1 MTTIMT
7 QAERFAAYERIR
19 AELGIDRMGSGPDAP
34 PLPPS
39 AQNGVVEAG
48 AALPVEAE
56 IHAAQMLEHEVWAR
70 PGLDLRTRSF
80 LTVAALT
87 ALGHLPQ
94 LRRHVNSA
102 LNLGITPEE
111 IHEVLLHVGNYA
123 GLPAWENALPV
134 AREVFVLRGIQ
145 PEGKGVN
152 VDPRPAMTREE
163 RRAARDR
170 IVTALNLGRVGQGPD
185 APVLEELPGGL
196 TNWAMGEG
204 TPLSKDLVDL
214 AADHGFGEIWGR
226 PGLEIRVRSHV
237 TLAVLQVLYE
247 TNEMQIH
254 MNNALNLGISPEEL
268 CEALF
273 HVGLYG
279 GYSGWHTAALIADDV
294 FQQHAAATSAKAG
307 EAEAGR

>member
-7 QAERFAAYERIR
+7 QAERHEACARIR

-34 PLPPS
+34 PLPPPS
-39 AQNGVVEAG
+39 RDETVTAG

-56 IHAAQMLEHEVWAR
+56 IHGAQLLEYEVWSR

-80 LTVAALT
+80 LTLAALT
-87 ALGHLPQ
+87 ALGHVRQ

-102 LNLGITPEE
+102 LNLGITPDE
-111 IHEVLLHVGNYA
+111 IHELFLHVGNYA
-123 GLPAWENALPV
+123 GLPTWENAMPV
-134 AREVFVLRGIQ
+134 AREVFVLRGIL
-145 PEGKGVN
+145 PAGDGVT
-152 VDPRPAMTREE
+152 VDPKPAMTREE

-170 IVTALNLGRVGQGPD
+170 IVAALNLGRVGRGAD
-185 APVLEELPGGL
+185 APVLKGLPGGL
-196 TNWAMGEG
+196 TNWSMGEG
-204 TPLSKDLVDL
+204 TPLPKDIVDL

-226 PGLEIRVRSHV
+226 PGLEIRIRSLI

-254 MNNALNLGISPEEL
+254 MNNALNIGISAEEL

-279 GYSGWHTAALIADDV
+279 GYSGWHSAALIADDV
-294 FQQHAAATSAKAG
+294 FAQHATAQ
-307 EAEAGR
+307 EPEAGT